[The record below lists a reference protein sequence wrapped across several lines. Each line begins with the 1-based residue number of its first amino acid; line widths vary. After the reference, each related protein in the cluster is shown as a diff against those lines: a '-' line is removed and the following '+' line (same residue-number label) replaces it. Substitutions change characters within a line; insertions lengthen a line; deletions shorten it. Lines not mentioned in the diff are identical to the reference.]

1 MDTKNQEDKDR
12 KKKSNSIKKT
22 EKNEKS
28 GPGDKPG
35 RSNIL
40 KNDIKKQFD
49 LLYQ

>member
-1 MDTKNQEDKDR
+1 MDAKDQKNKDQ
-12 KKKSNSIKKT
+12 KKKSYSTKKT

-40 KNDIKKQFD
+40 KSDLKK
-49 LLYQ
+49 